1 MLLSN
6 AAVYTERA
14 QDGGFKMGY
23 ANVPSSKILE
33 RFKRFNELKKTFQ
46 LTTFLNCALRPIVKA
61 AKKET
66 YFW

>member
-14 QDGGFKMGY
+14 QDSGLKMGY
-23 ANVPSSKILE
+23 ANLPSSKILE
-33 RFKRFNELKKTFQ
+33 RFKSFNELKKTFPS
-46 LTTFLNCALRPIVKA
+46 TTLNYALRPIVKA
-61 AKKET
+61 AKRET